1 MPRKKKKA
9 DKRVTARQALS
20 SDDDDDSID
29 DEANVDYGEI
39 PNVFRLQ
46 GPMEDWQVTK
56 ESLKSSPIV
65 PQISNNKNL
74 KDHLDIGT
82 VCNPHLMNHFG
93 LVSWYVF
100 FVYCISGLIPEVQTL
115 RKEVELLKKKNAEAN
130 DLISSLKSE
139 HSNKHSI
146 NEITAFKTAVI
157 QNTIVPQGIRD
168 VLFRIGFPSKQ
179 VSIFWVL
186 FYLSQSIGS

>member
-56 ESLKSSPIV
+56 ESLKRSPIV

-82 VCNPHLMNHFG
+82 VCNPHLMNRFG
-93 LVSWYVF
+93 LVSWYIF
-100 FVYCISGLIPEVQTL
+100 FV
-115 RKEVELLKKKNAEAN
+115 
-130 DLISSLKSE
+130 
-139 HSNKHSI
+139 
-146 NEITAFKTAVI
+146 
-157 QNTIVPQGIRD
+157 
-168 VLFRIGFPSKQ
+168 
-179 VSIFWVL
+179 
-186 FYLSQSIGS
+186 